1 MSFPAFAWSV
11 RFFSLIAS
19 LGLMSLI
26 LGVNPEEKPWARVL
40 FFVVFFLATSG
51 GAAWGLLSYYRRH
64 VDEAG
69 VWRRRLLEQAFLS
82 GGLCTSLVSLEYF
95 RALVWWTAGLVLA
108 FFFLIELSLRQVSKK
123 QQLSP
128 K

>member
-40 FFVVFFLATSG
+40 FFVVFF
-51 GAAWGLLSYYRRH
+51 
-64 VDEAG
+64 
-69 VWRRRLLEQAFLS
+69 WRRRVVLPGDCFRITGVMSMKPGYGDAGFWSRHFSPVVCAPHWYRLSIFGRSS
-82 GGLCTSLVSLEYF
+82 GG
-95 RALVWWTAGLVLA
+95 
-108 FFFLIELSLRQVSKK
+108 RQVLFSH
-123 QQLSP
+123 SSF
-128 K
+128 